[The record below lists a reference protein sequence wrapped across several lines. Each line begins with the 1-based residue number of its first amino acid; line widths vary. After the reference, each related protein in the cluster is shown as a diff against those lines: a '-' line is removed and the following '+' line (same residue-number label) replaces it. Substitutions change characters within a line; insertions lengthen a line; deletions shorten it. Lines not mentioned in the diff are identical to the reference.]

1 MTKRDIGLFVLVAVL
16 LVGTGLLQSWN
27 AALYILNYGLISA
40 VMALGVNM
48 QWGYAGLF
56 NIGVMG

>member
-40 VMALGVNM
+40 VMALR
-48 QWGYAGLF
+48 
-56 NIGVMG
+56 